1 MPENKISNDNIAKAF
16 ELDYLNR
23 KALVDAWTDALLSTT
38 INHHLVISVSDDRG
52 IYYA

>member
-1 MPENKISNDNIAKAF
+1 MPEHNQNKDNITKAF

-52 IYYA
+52 IYYD